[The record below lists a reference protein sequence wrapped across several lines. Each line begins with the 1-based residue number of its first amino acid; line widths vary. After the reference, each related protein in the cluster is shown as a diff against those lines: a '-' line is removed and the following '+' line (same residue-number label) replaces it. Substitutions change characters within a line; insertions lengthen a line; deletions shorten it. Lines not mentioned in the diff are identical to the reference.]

1 MTQTDLIVALCLLTT
16 TMLAVFG
23 AGAWWLLRRQVVA
36 SQRASDVTLQAIARL
51 TALLDEQA
59 RLAQQRHVETT
70 QALAG
75 RAEDLHR
82 MMEVQADRVSTLQ
95 RWSDEQASRF
105 DVVRGVLDAHSTR
118 LEEME
123 QGLRATAAQVERAQS
138 IADVRTAEA
147 LKQHEE
153 VIKTAT
159 SLAQGIRALSEA
171 VADMRARFTTEAGQL
186 RSSLERL
193 QEDSV
198 RRIKAL
204 AEQTSVEFDT
214 TAKAIA
220 DLRSQLVTDAG
231 QLHGSIEK
239 IQENT
244 GQQIKALTEETRIE
258 FDTTARAIA
267 ELRSRLAIDADQL
280 HGAIEKVQENNGQQ
294 IKALIQKFGADFN
307 MAMKAIDAQKSSLS
321 VIAEHTEKSFAEMEA
336 RASAHAQILAA
347 AIGKLGGRA
356 VDSPTVVE
364 PPSRATTRLSMQLR
378 NLSMRV
384 ELTQEGGSSAPATRF
399 LVGVTH
405 SDRPFD
411 IDRCTSEFYKTR
423 FGSPG
428 RLLSLPPFFSLKPAR
443 AYAPYAGGA
452 SFWIYDPRTPDEP
465 RLLCHFNPG
474 YRVQHAV
481 PLGEHFLLAGPEFVE
496 LVSGDGQ
503 TLWHASD
510 PWMAGVHTV
519 FHHNGRVAVS
529 CSASDAVIVLDASNG
544 AVTHAL
550 RLPLGVYGGGGGYL
564 LERDHDV
571 REHFIVND
579 HQMTHIN
586 CAWPCEEGIYI
597 STLIHGVVGLFGW
610 DSSYRELFRAP
621 VGSHGVRRIAPGRLL
636 LADSCAGVGRVYD
649 MSGNEQEHFDF
660 GCRLL
665 HDIDIADGRFVLGTS
680 TDLNVL
686 MIADRTSGK
695 ILARWPMQFFGAG
708 VQFLSVTPLTE
719 SPMA

>member
-1 MTQTDLIVALCLLTT
+1 MTQTDLIVALCVLTT

-23 AGAWWLLRRQVVA
+23 AGAWWILRRSVA
-36 SQRASDVTLQAIARL
+36 TSQRTSDATLQAIARL

-59 RLAQQRHVETT
+59 RVTQQHHAETT

-82 MMEVQADRVSTLQ
+82 MMEVQADRISAVQ
-95 RWSDEQASRF
+95 RWSDEQASRL
-105 DVVRGVLDAHSTR
+105 DAVRAVLDAHSTR
-118 LEEME
+118 LEEAE
-123 QGLRATAAQVERAQS
+123 QLLRTTASQVERGQSIAENHAVEVQKQHVETLKAAATHAQS
-138 IADVRTAEA
+138 I
-147 LKQHEE
+147 
-153 VIKTAT
+153 
-159 SLAQGIRALSEA
+159 RALTEA
-171 VADMRARFTTEAGQL
+171 MGDLRVRLATEAGQL
-186 RSSLERL
+186 RELLEKSREQSLL
-193 QEDSV
+193 Q
-198 RRIKAL
+198 IKAL
-204 AEQTSVEFDT
+204 AEKTRSEFDS
-214 TAKAIA
+214 TAKTIA
-220 DLRSQLVTDAG
+220 DLRSQLAIDTG
-231 QLHGSIEK
+231 QLRDVIEK
-239 IQENT
+239 LQENT
-244 GQQIKALTEETRIE
+244 GQQIKAM
-258 FDTTARAIA
+258 
-267 ELRSRLAIDADQL
+267 
-280 HGAIEKVQENNGQQ
+280 
-294 IKALIQKFGADFN
+294 IQKSGADFN
-307 MAMKAIDAQKSSLS
+307 ATMMAMEAQKSRLS
-321 VIAEHTEKSFAEMEA
+321 ELVERTEKSFADVETK
-336 RASAHAQILAA
+336 ASAHAQILAT
-347 AIGKLGGRA
+347 AIGKLGGRT
-356 VDSPTVVE
+356 VDSPAVVQ

-378 NLSMRV
+378 NLSMPV
-384 ELTQEGGSSAPATRF
+384 EVIQDGGASAPATRV
-399 LVGVTH
+399 LIGVTH

-411 IDRCTSEFYKTR
+411 IDRCTSEFYKSR
-423 FGSPG
+423 FGAPD
-428 RLLSLPPFFSLKPAR
+428 RLLNLPPFFTLKPAR
-443 AYAPYAGGA
+443 SYAPYAGGA
-452 SFWIYDPRTPDEP
+452 SFWVFDTRTPDDP

-529 CSASDAVIVLDASNG
+529 CSASDAVVVLDASNG

-621 VGSHGVRRIAPGRLL
+621 IGSHGVRRIAPDRLL

-665 HDIDIADGRFVLGTS
+665 HDVDLADGRFLLGTS

-686 MIADRTSGK
+686 MIADRASGK
-695 ILARWPMQFFGAG
+695 IIARWPMQFFGAG
-708 VQFLSVTPLTE
+708 VQFLSVTPLAE
-719 SPMA
+719 SLMV

>member
-1 MTQTDLIVALCLLTT
+1 MSQTDLIVALCLLTT

-23 AGAWWLLRRQVVA
+23 AGAWWILRRRMAA
-36 SQRASDVTLQAIARL
+36 SQRANDATTQAISRL
-51 TALLDEQA
+51 AVLLEEQS
-59 RLAQQRHVETT
+59 RTAQQRHTETT
-70 QALAG
+70 QVLTG

-82 MMEVQADRVSTLQ
+82 MMEVQADRVAALQ
-95 RWSDEQASRF
+95 RWSDEQSSCFVAM
-105 DVVRGVLDAHSTR
+105 RGVLDAHSAR

-123 QGLRATAAQVERAQS
+123 QGLRATASQVERGQT
-138 IADVRTAEA
+138 IADVRAAEA

-153 VIKTAT
+153 VIKAAT
-159 SLAQGIRALSEA
+159 SHAQSIRALSETM
-171 VADMRARFTTEAGQL
+171 ADMRARITTEAGQL

-193 QEDSV
+193 QEESGQ
-198 RRIKAL
+198 RIKAL
-204 AEQTSVEFDT
+204 TEKTSVEFDT

-220 DLRSQLVTDAG
+220 DLRSRLAIDAG
-231 QLHGSIEK
+231 QLHDSIRKIQESTGQQIKTLTEK
-239 IQENT
+239 TRIDFDTTAKAIAELRSRLTIDADQLHGAIEEVQENT
-244 GQQIKALTEETRIE
+244 GQQIKAL
-258 FDTTARAIA
+258 
-267 ELRSRLAIDADQL
+267 
-280 HGAIEKVQENNGQQ
+280 
-294 IKALIQKFGADFN
+294 IQKSGADFN
-307 MAMKAIDAQKSSLS
+307 ITMKAIEAQKSCLT
-321 VIAEHTEKSFAEMEA
+321 VLAEHTEKSFAEMETKA
-336 RASAHAQILAA
+336 VAHAQILAA
-347 AIGKLGGRA
+347 AIGKLGGRT
-356 VDSPTVVE
+356 VDSPAVVQ

-384 ELTQEGGSSAPATRF
+384 EPTQDGSSSALTTRF

-428 RLLSLPPFFSLKPAR
+428 RLLNVPPFFSLKPAR
-443 AYAPYAGGA
+443 AYVPYAGGA
-452 SFWIYDPRTPDEP
+452 SFWVYDPRMPDEP

-474 YRVQHAV
+474 YRVQHAA

-519 FHHNGRVAVS
+519 FHHNGRIAVS
-529 CSASDAVIVLDASNG
+529 CSGSDAVVVLDATNG

-597 STLIHGVVGLFGW
+597 STLIHGVVGFFGW

-621 VGSHGVRRIAPGRLL
+621 VGSHGVRRIAPDRLL

-665 HDIDIADGRFVLGTS
+665 HDIDMADGRFVLGTS
-680 TDLNVL
+680 TDQNVL